1 MNQPVGQKVDGLIRY
16 RINLAYDGTAYYGW
30 ARQSGHKTV
39 QQSLLDALTLVF
51 GESTNDFSM
60 RVAGRTDAGV
70 HAYAQVAHI
79 DVSAA
84 QIKRLGRTKSIAFRL
99 NSILDRDIRIHSFE
113 IAPPGFHA
121 RFSATFRR
129 YRFRIADG
137 PVTKD
142 PLQGRYTLWLA
153 HELDLDLMRDG
164 AKEFIGLH
172 DFNSFCKARAG
183 ATTIRN
189 MKSIKITRNPDL
201 GGVIEIELI
210 ADAFCHN
217 MVRAIVGGLIAV
229 AQGSA
234 EKSEITHVL
243 KVAQKRA
250 PFKVATPE
258 GLTLVEIGYPADD
271 KLEEQAAITRKK
283 RQLDAN

>member
-1 MNQPVGQKVDGLIRY
+1 LIRY
-16 RINLAYDGTAYYGW
+16 RINLAYDGSAYYGW

-70 HAYAQVAHI
+70 HAFSQVAHI
-79 DVSAA
+79 DVTAA

-137 PVTKD
+137 PVAKD
-142 PLQGRYTLWLA
+142 ALQARYTLWLA

-172 DFNSFCKARAG
+172 DFNSFCKARVG

-189 MKSIKITRNPDL
+189 MKSIKISRNPDL

-234 EKSEITHVL
+234 EKSEITHAL

-283 RQLDAN
+283 RQLNAN

>member
-16 RINLAYDGTAYYGW
+16 RINLAYDGSAYYGW
-30 ARQSGHKTV
+30 ARQSGRKTV

-70 HAYAQVAHI
+70 HAFSQVAHI
-79 DVSAA
+79 DVTAA

-137 PVTKD
+137 PVAKD
-142 PLQGRYTLWLA
+142 ALQARYTLWLA

-172 DFNSFCKARAG
+172 DFNSFCKARVG

-189 MKSIKITRNPDL
+189 MKSIKISRNPEL

-234 EKSEITHVL
+234 EKSEITHAL

-283 RQLDAN
+283 RQLNAN

>member
-16 RINLAYDGTAYYGW
+16 RINLAYDGTAYFGW
-30 ARQSGHKTV
+30 ARQSGRKTV

-70 HAYAQVAHI
+70 HAFSQVAHVDI
-79 DVSAA
+79 TAA

-137 PVTKD
+137 PVAKD
-142 PLQGRYTLWLA
+142 PLQARYTLWLA
-153 HELDLDLMRDG
+153 HELDPDLMRDG

-172 DFNSFCKARAG
+172 DFNSFCKARTG
-183 ATTIRN
+183 ATTIRD
-189 MKSIKITRNPDL
+189 MKSIKITRNPEL

-234 EKSEITHVL
+234 QKSEITHVL

-271 KLEEQAAITRKK
+271 QLEAQAEITRKK
-283 RQLDAN
+283 RQLKAN

>member
-16 RINLAYDGTAYYGW
+16 RINLAYDGSAYYGW

-70 HAYAQVAHI
+70 HAFSQVAHI
-79 DVSAA
+79 DVTAA

-137 PVTKD
+137 PVAKD
-142 PLQGRYTLWLA
+142 ALQARYTLWLA

-172 DFNSFCKARAG
+172 DFNSFCKARVG

-189 MKSIKITRNPDL
+189 MKSIKISRNPEL

-234 EKSEITHVL
+234 EKSEITHAL

-283 RQLDAN
+283 RQLNAN

>member
-16 RINLAYDGTAYYGW
+16 RINLAYDGSAYFGW
-30 ARQSGHKTV
+30 ARQAGHKTV
-39 QQSLLDALTLVF
+39 QQSLLDAMTLVF
-51 GESTNDFSM
+51 GESSNDFSM

-70 HAYAQVAHI
+70 HAFSQVAHV
-79 DVSAA
+79 DVTAA

-137 PVTKD
+137 PVAKD
-142 PLQGRYTLWLA
+142 ALQARYTLWLA

-172 DFNSFCKARAG
+172 DFNSFCKARVG

-189 MKSIKITRNPDL
+189 MKSIKITRNPEL

-234 EKSEITHVL
+234 EKSEITQVL

-283 RQLDAN
+283 RQLKAN

>member
-16 RINLAYDGTAYYGW
+16 RINLAYDGTAYCGW

-137 PVTKD
+137 PVAKD

-183 ATTIRN
+183 ATTIRR

-234 EKSEITHVL
+234 QKSEITHVL

>member
-1 MNQPVGQKVDGLIRY
+1 MNQPVDPKVDGLIRY
-16 RINLAYDGTAYYGW
+16 RINLAYDGTAYFGW
-30 ARQSGHKTV
+30 AKQSGRKTV
-39 QQSLLDALTLVF
+39 QQSLLNALTLVF
-51 GESTNDFSM
+51 GESNDDFAM
-60 RVAGRTDAGV
+60 RIAGRTDAGV
-70 HAYAQVAHI
+70 HAFSQVAHI
-79 DVSAA
+79 DVTPA
-84 QIKRLGRTKSIAFRL
+84 QIKRLGRTKSIAGRL

-137 PVTKD
+137 PVAKD
-142 PLQGRYTLWLA
+142 PLQARYTLWIS
-153 HELDLDLMRDG
+153 HELDLHRMRDG

-172 DFNSFCKARAG
+172 DFNSFCKARVG
-183 ATTIRN
+183 ATTVRR
-189 MKSIKITRNPDL
+189 MKSIKISRNPDL

-234 EKSEITHVL
+234 EKEEITHVL
-243 KVAQKRA
+243 KVAQDRA

-258 GLTLVEIGYPADD
+258 GLTLIEIGYPADD
-271 KLEEQAAITRKK
+271 KLEAQAEITRKK
-283 RQLDAN
+283 RQLDEN

>member
-16 RINLAYDGTAYYGW
+16 RINLAYDGSAYYGW

-70 HAYAQVAHI
+70 HAFSQVAHI
-79 DVSAA
+79 DVTAA

-137 PVTKD
+137 PVAKD
-142 PLQGRYTLWLA
+142 ALQARYTLWLA

-164 AKEFIGLH
+164 ANEFIGLH
-172 DFNSFCKARAG
+172 DFNSFCKARVG

-189 MKSIKITRNPDL
+189 MKSIKISRNPEL

-234 EKSEITHVL
+234 EKSEITHAL

-283 RQLDAN
+283 RQLNAN

>member
-129 YRFRIADG
+129 YPFRIADG
-137 PVTKD
+137 PVAKD

-183 ATTIRN
+183 ATTIRR

>member
-16 RINLAYDGTAYYGW
+16 RINLAYDGSAYYGW

-51 GESTNDFSM
+51 GESSNDFSM

-70 HAYAQVAHI
+70 HAFSQVAHI
-79 DVSAA
+79 DVTAA

-137 PVTKD
+137 PVAKD
-142 PLQGRYTLWLA
+142 PLQARYTLWLA
-153 HELDLDLMRDG
+153 HELDLDLMREG

-172 DFNSFCKARAG
+172 DFNSFCKARTG

-189 MKSIKITRNPDL
+189 MKSIKISRNPNL

-234 EKSEITHVL
+234 EKSEITHAL

-283 RQLDAN
+283 RQLNAN

>member
-16 RINLAYDGTAYYGW
+16 RINLAYDGSAYYGW

-70 HAYAQVAHI
+70 HAFSQVAHI
-79 DVSAA
+79 DVTAA

-137 PVTKD
+137 PVAKD
-142 PLQGRYTLWLA
+142 ALQARYTLWLA

-172 DFNSFCKARAG
+172 DFNSFCKARVG

-189 MKSIKITRNPDL
+189 MKSIKISRNPDL

-234 EKSEITHVL
+234 EKSEITHAL

-283 RQLDAN
+283 RQLNAN

>member
-39 QQSLLDALTLVF
+39 QQSLLDALSLVF

-70 HAYAQVAHI
+70 HAYSQVAHVDI
-79 DVSAA
+79 TAA

-137 PVTKD
+137 PVAKD
-142 PLQGRYTLWLA
+142 PLQARYTLWLA

-172 DFNSFCKARAG
+172 DFNSFCKARTG
-183 ATTIRN
+183 ATTIRD
-189 MKSIKITRNPDL
+189 MKSIKITRNPEL

-234 EKSEITHVL
+234 QKSEITHVL

-271 KLEEQAAITRKK
+271 QLEAQAEITRKK
-283 RQLDAN
+283 RQLKAN